1 MRTIFTFIL
10 CASMTAAFAQ
20 SRTAPA
26 PAATPTAT
34 VTPTATQA
42 PTLSAKQKT
51 LCKEWKFTGSES
63 YDLPQ
68 PPTAAQKGDLVNL
81 MENGRYRLI
90 LDGVAEGGTWTVDA
104 ACKWITMTSDA
115 GTVKK
120 FQILSQTDKELKVD
134 YRDGDGTH
142 NVFIYA
148 PSTTSTAPA
157 NKPR

>member
-1 MRTIFTFIL
+1 MKTLFTFIL

-26 PAATPTAT
+26 PAAT
-34 VTPTATQA
+34 TPASTTATQA

-63 YDLPQ
+63 YDLAQ
-68 PPTAAQKGDLVNL
+68 PPTATQKNDLVML
-81 MENGRYRLI
+81 MESGRYRLI

-115 GTVKK
+115 GVVKK
-120 FQILSQTDKELKVD
+120 FQILAQTDTSLKVD
-134 YRDGDGTH
+134 YRDEDGTH

-148 PSTTSTAPA
+148 PAGAAPA
-157 NKPR
+157 PTKK

>member
-1 MRTIFTFIL
+1 MRTLFTFVL

-20 SRTAPA
+20 ARTAPA
-26 PAATPTAT
+26 PTTTPASTT
-34 VTPTATQA
+34 QQA

-68 PPTAAQKGDLVNL
+68 PPTAAQKGDVVNL
-81 MENGRYRLI
+81 MENSRYRLI

-115 GTVKK
+115 GVVKK
-120 FQILSQTDKELKVD
+120 FQILSQSDTQLKVD
-134 YRDGDGTH
+134 YRDEDGTH

-148 PSTTSTAPA
+148 PASATATQ
-157 NKPR
+157 KK